1 MCKTFTKQ
9 LQGILLKKRNKFTG
23 TILLKL
29 SNIYSH
35 DDVLS
40 ISEEKSVFIAA
51 ADKTESWMSAYEY
64 ECTCTW

>member
-1 MCKTFTKQ
+1 MQNFYQTIT
-9 LQGILLKKRNKFTG
+9 GNTIKKRNKFTG

-40 ISEEKSVFIAA
+40 FSEEKSVFIGA

>member
-1 MCKTFTKQ
+1 MK
-9 LQGILLKKRNKFTG
+9 G

-29 SNIYSH
+29 PNIYSH